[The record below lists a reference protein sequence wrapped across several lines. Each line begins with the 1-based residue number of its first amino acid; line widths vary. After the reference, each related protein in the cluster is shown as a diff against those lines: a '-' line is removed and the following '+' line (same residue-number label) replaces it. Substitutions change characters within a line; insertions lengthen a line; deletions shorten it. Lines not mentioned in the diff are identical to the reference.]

1 MLTSILTF
9 GAMTMRTPKSAAA
22 ELLRIRASR
31 AQRYELALL
40 VVVLGGLAS
49 RLLVGS
55 NPAED
60 SEAGGQSWLASP
72 FGAAAMEAGLLSI
85 VVLGTTLVGR
95 LFGGKATL
103 DDSVLLISWLQL
115 VSVFVQSALAI
126 ILQFLPLGLNG
137 GMLTVGAVFY
147 LFWMY
152 VCFVTVL
159 HGFQSTAKVF
169 FGTLMIILGA
179 AVGITSLLT
188 VFFVT

>member
-1 MLTSILTF
+1 
-9 GAMTMRTPKSAAA
+9 
-22 ELLRIRASR
+22 
-31 AQRYELALL
+31 
-40 VVVLGGLAS
+40 
-49 RLLVGS
+49 
-55 NPAED
+55 
-60 SEAGGQSWLASP
+60 
-72 FGAAAMEAGLLSI
+72 MEAGLLSI

-126 ILQFLPLGLNG
+126 ILQFLPLGLIG

>member
-1 MLTSILTF
+1 MFTSILAF

-22 ELLRIRASR
+22 ELLRIRINR
-31 AQRYELALL
+31 AQRYEIALL

-55 NPAED
+55 NPVED
-60 SEAGGQSWLASP
+60 AEAGGQNWLASP

-85 VVLGTTLVGR
+85 VVLGTMLVGR

-126 ILQFLPLGLNG
+126 ILQFLPLGLIG